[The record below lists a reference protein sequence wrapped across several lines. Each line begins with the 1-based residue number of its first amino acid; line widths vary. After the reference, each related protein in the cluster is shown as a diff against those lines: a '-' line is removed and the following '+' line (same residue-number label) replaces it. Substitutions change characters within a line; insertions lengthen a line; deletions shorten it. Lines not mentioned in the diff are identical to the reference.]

1 MAKVEI
7 SESLY
12 EEIRKK
18 FKHQSVEVLEHLKS
32 LESSPYKGKLLG
44 TIGGIVIKELKY
56 EGYRFYFI
64 TDGFR
69 LRCLN
74 QEKLVD
80 LLFAFC

>member
-44 TIGGIVIKELKY
+44 TIGGILIKEIKY

-74 QEKLVD
+74 QE
-80 LLFAFC
+80 